1 MFRWILTCFLIPM
14 GQGAI
19 WANNILVCPTCPV
32 FSVKE
37 GIRLAGPCDTVT
49 VDGGHFAEG
58 NLLID
63 KELWLIGKNWPVL
76 DGEGKTEIITVA
88 SNHVHIEGFKIE
100 NVGTS
105 YTEDRAAIR
114 LQEVSDFCIKNNQL
128 KNAFFGIY
136 SQHSKNGIIEGNT
149 IHGEAKEEVSSGNA
163 IHLWYC
169 DNIKII
175 NNWTSGHRDGIY
187 LEFVNS
193 STIKGNLSEHNVRY
207 GLHFMFSN
215 DDNYLQNTFRNNGAG
230 VAVMYSKRIGM
241 HGNLFE
247 KNWGP
252 SAFGLLLKEIH
263 DSEIEGNQFQENT
276 VGIFA
281 ETSNRIVYTKNN
293 FIQNGWAMRIS
304 GGCQNLQI
312 TSNNFIGN
320 SFDLAVHTS
329 GADNK
334 FDGNFWSD
342 YAGYDLDHNGIGD
355 VPHRPMKLFSHVVSQ
370 TPESMILLRSLFVD
384 ILNFSEKVSPI
395 FTPENVVDNQ
405 PRMKKWTAA
414 STVKTTNTPLP
425 KALPG
430 KFLQPALNS
439 QEGADNHFK

>member
-1 MFRWILTCFLIPM
+1 MFRWIFISTLCLL
-14 GQGAI
+14 GQVSV

-32 FSVKE
+32 FSIQTAIE
-37 GIRLAGPCDTVT
+37 LAQPCDTVT
-49 VDGGHFAEG
+49 VDGGHFTEG
-58 NLLID
+58 NLLIE

-88 SNHVHIEGFKIE
+88 SNHVHIEGFHLQ

-105 YTEDRAAIR
+105 YTQDRAAIR
-114 LQEVSDFCIKNNQL
+114 LKEVSDFHIKNNRL
-128 KNAFFGIY
+128 ENAFFGIY
-136 SQHSKNGIIEGNT
+136 LQHSKNGIIEGNT
-149 IHGEAKEEVSSGNA
+149 IRGEAKEEVSSGNA

-169 DNIKII
+169 KNVLIT
-175 NNWTSGHRDGIY
+175 NNLTSGHRDGIY
-187 LEFVNS
+187 LEFVDF
-193 STIKGNLSEHNVRY
+193 STIRGNLSEHNVRY

-215 DDNYLQNTFRNNGAG
+215 DDNYHQNTFRKNGAG

-247 KNWGP
+247 NNWGP
-252 SAFGLLLKEIH
+252 AAYGLLLKEIH
-263 DSEIEGNQFQENT
+263 DSKIENNLFRENT

-281 ETSNRIVYTKNN
+281 ETSNRVDYSANN
-293 FIQNGWAMRIS
+293 FVQNGWAMRIS
-304 GGCQNLQI
+304 GGCQNLNM
-312 TSNNFIGN
+312 TANNFIGN

-329 GADNK
+329 GKDNS

-405 PRMKKWTAA
+405 PLMKQVTIKDQHL
-414 STVKTTNTPLP
+414 SKQQKP
-425 KALPG
+425 KS
-430 KFLQPALNS
+430 KFVNRKS
-439 QEGADNHFK
+439 